1 MGRAEKGFHMMML
14 IKEIYSNMHCQ
25 VGSSM
30 KDSGLT
36 TQQILVMK
44 LIAHNKEMTS
54 SQLCEEL
61 SLSKA
66 TISGIVGRLEEAGY
80 LQKEKRDTDKRNTY
94 ITFTPKGMDF
104 AISFKK
110 SMNNSFNKVL
120 ESLTD
125 DEVTHITKDLELLA
139 YKMKEEDK

>member
-14 IKEIYSNMHCQ
+14 IKEIYSSMHCQ
-25 VGSSM
+25 LGSSM
-30 KDSGLT
+30 KESGLT
-36 TQQILVMK
+36 PQQILVIK

-66 TISGIVGRLEEAGY
+66 TVSGIVGRLEEAGY

-94 ITFTPKGMDF
+94 ITFTEKGMNF
-104 AISFKK
+104 AINFKK
-110 SMNNSFNKVL
+110 SMNHSFNQVL

-125 DEVTHITKDLELLA
+125 EEVNYITEALELLTH
-139 YKMKEEDK
+139 KMKEEDK

>member
-1 MGRAEKGFHMMML
+1 MSRAEKGFHMMML

-25 VGSSM
+25 IGSGM
-30 KDSGLT
+30 KESGLT
-36 TQQILVMK
+36 PQQILVMK

-66 TISGIVGRLEEAGY
+66 TVSGIVGRLEDAGY
-80 LQKEKRDTDKRNTY
+80 LQKEKRATDKRNTY
-94 ITFTPKGMDF
+94 ITFTEKGMNF

-110 SMNNSFNKVL
+110 SMNHSFNKVL

-125 DEVTHITKDLELLA
+125 EEVIYITNALELLT

>member
-14 IKEIYSNMHCQ
+14 IKEIYSSMHYQ
-25 VGSSM
+25 LGSSM
-30 KDSGLT
+30 KESGLT
-36 TQQILVMK
+36 PQQILVIK

-54 SQLCEEL
+54 SKLSEEL

-66 TISGIVGRLEEAGY
+66 TVSGIVGRLEEAGY

-94 ITFTPKGMDF
+94 ITFTEKGMNF

-110 SMNNSFNKVL
+110 SMNNSFNNVL

-125 DEVTHITKDLELLA
+125 EEVTYITEALELLTH
-139 YKMKEEDK
+139 KMKEEGR